1 MTTTHELW
9 ILAHLKCDSGYRI
22 VSLEQQRQQPGYQI
36 PTTFCD
42 FLTPIGYKR
51 LFHIRGERE
60 LVVKK
65 RRKKNFAQLFF
76 SLLKASS
83 KLD

>member
-22 VSLEQQRQQPGYQI
+22 VSLEQQPGYQI
-36 PTTFCD
+36 PSTFCD

-51 LFHIRGERE
+51 LFHISGERGE

-65 RRKKNFAQLFF
+65 RRKKTLLNFFF

>member
-22 VSLEQQRQQPGYQI
+22 VSLEQQPGYQI

-51 LFHIRGERE
+51 LFHISGERE
-60 LVVKK
+60 PGGKEK
-65 RRKKNFAQLFF
+65 EKKNFAQLFF

>member
-22 VSLEQQRQQPGYQI
+22 VSLEQQPGYQI

-51 LFHIRGERE
+51 LFHISEERE
-60 LVVKK
+60 SLVVKK
-65 RRKKNFAQLFF
+65 RRKKTLLNFFFLF
-76 SLLKASS
+76 
-83 KLD
+83 